1 MIATPKI
8 SFTAGELAPWLYAR
22 IDLDAYMKGASH
34 LENFI
39 VRPFGGISRR
49 EGTEWIAWTK
59 QHDSTVRLFP
69 FKYSMEE
76 QFILEFGIGYIRF
89 IKDKQLLSQNNI
101 PYELESPW
109 KDDNALNELSMTQV
123 NDVIYCVSPSAPPH
137 MLARHGELDWRLT
150 PLTLEQG
157 PWEDTSRNKEIMQY
171 QMLGNESA
179 LVRLVSREGIFTK
192 EMVNKAELL
201 RLSIDRPEKIYN
213 QIGLSA
219 MNGVVAT
226 TAHPGMLAIGDL
238 TNKLHTTNMKAGYSF
253 YQALNGWYYYFTSR
267 KQWTGATDAVLGA
280 DARAYPEF
288 FTPGVVGG
296 IDYGV
301 MLNSMAV
308 MLNSI
313 DLNKRVVIRAG
324 QILKTKDSLF
334 SEYILCLKDF
344 RCWRVAD
351 GGDVNPNSERLE
363 ELYRHRDFFDNP
375 HVFRYPDF
383 PFDVRGGWEITTE
396 GSWDAEWE
404 VRRSY
409 DAFRIDLTL
418 DQYDWSRIR
427 SFSQGVLGERKN
439 FSLSGV
445 EEEPCLIGIFCLR
458 SKSLTVASM
467 GNPVLKTLGA
477 RAEMVVS
484 LKNDESKLPN
494 EVVGHI
500 KNQSLL
506 YDRSGISNQW
516 GFSSF
521 GVKNGYPRCVA
532 LHQGRLWFGGTQ
544 AQPTTVW
551 GSKSD
556 DLLNFQLGANAADAL
571 NLTMLTNNQNPICWL
586 QAQRDLMLGT
596 RESEWTLKSSD
607 SNPLAPL
614 NVSLS
619 KETNVGSHFAEA
631 LNSDNTLFFIERGGR
646 KIRELGF
653 RLEIDS
659 YHAYELSLLSEH
671 LFHSGIKAW
680 TLQRA
685 QSLQV
690 WTVQHDGT
698 IAVLTRN
705 PEQNIS
711 AWSKMSIAQAEMQS
725 ITSIHGQESWEDELW
740 CITKRKIGGKIHQAI
755 ERISTSGIFL
765 DSFVLRKPDDQGKL
779 INLQHLSGF
788 SILAHPQGK
797 AHEAINLQVEHNGE
811 AQLPESCDKNTTWVL
826 GLAYPSIVTTMPI
839 EQTETFASEKLQ
851 TRVHLLLHESSLN
864 FTYGAPT
871 STLTQFDPKS
881 MELSSPYSGSIR
893 ISHVSGHHP
902 DPRFSIQTTSAENFQ
917 LLAITPEV
925 APRLDRRQSN

>member
-22 IDLDAYMKGASH
+22 IDLEAYMKGASQ

-59 QHDSTVRLFP
+59 QQDSTVRLFP

-89 IKDKQLLSQNNI
+89 IKDKQLLTQNNS

-109 KDDNALNELSMTQV
+109 KEESSLNELRITQV

-137 MLARHGELDWRLT
+137 MLARHGELDWRLS
-150 PLTLEQG
+150 PLIMEQG
-157 PWEDTSRNKEIMQY
+157 PWEDNSKNKEVMQY
-171 QMLGNESA
+171 QLLGDASA
-179 LVRLVSREGIFTK
+179 LVRLVSREGVFTK
-192 EMVNKAELL
+192 EMVHKEELL

-213 QIGLSA
+213 QTGSSVIS
-219 MNGVVAT
+219 GVVST
-226 TAHPGMLAIGDL
+226 VEHPRFLAMGDQ
-238 TNKLHTTNMKAGYSF
+238 TNKLHSSSIRTGESF
-253 YQALNGWYYYFTSR
+253 YQILNGWHYYFTCR
-267 KQWTGATDAVLGA
+267 KAWTGAKDAVLGA
-280 DARAYPEF
+280 DARAYPDF
-288 FTPGVVGG
+288 FTPGVIGG
-296 IDYGV
+296 IDYV
-301 MLNSMAV
+301 DMLNSMAV

-313 DLNKRVVIRAG
+313 DLSKRLVIKAG
-324 QILKTKDSLF
+324 QVLMTKFSLF

-344 RCWRVAD
+344 RCWRIAD
-351 GGDVNPNSERLE
+351 GGDVRPDCEKLE
-363 ELYRHRDFFDNP
+363 EIYRHREFFDNP
-375 HVFRYPDF
+375 YVVEYPDF
-383 PFDVRGGWEITTE
+383 PFDVRGGWEVSTE

-404 VRRSY
+404 LRRSY
-409 DAFRIDLTL
+409 DAFNIGSTL
-418 DQYDWSRIR
+418 DRYDWSRIR

-445 EEEPCLIGIFCLR
+445 EEEPCLMGLFCIR
-458 SKSLTVASM
+458 SKALTVASI
-467 GNPVLKTLGA
+467 GNPVFKTLGT
-477 RAEMVVS
+477 RADMVVS

-494 EVVGHI
+494 EVVGSV

-516 GFSSF
+516 GFSAF
-521 GVKNGYPRCVA
+521 GVRNGYPRCVA
-532 LHQGRLWFGGTQ
+532 LHQGRLWFGGTK
-544 AQPTTVW
+544 AQPTTIW

-556 DLLNFQLGANAADAL
+556 DLLNFQLGSNAADAL
-571 NLTMLTNNQNPICWL
+571 NLTMLTNNQNPICWM

-596 RESEWTLKSSD
+596 RESEWTIKSSD
-607 SNPLAPL
+607 SGPLAPL
-614 NVSLS
+614 NVALA

-631 LNSDNTLFFIERGGR
+631 INSDNTLFFIERGGR

-659 YHAYELSLLSEH
+659 YQAYELSILSEH
-671 LFHSGIKAW
+671 LFHSGIKTWA
-680 TLQRA
+680 LQRA

-690 WTVQHDGT
+690 WTVQYDGT

-711 AWSKMSIAQAEMQS
+711 AWSKMSIAQAKMQS

-740 CITKRKIGGKIHQAI
+740 CITTRNIGGVMQQAI
-755 ERISTSGIFL
+755 ERISASGVFL
-765 DSFVLRKPDDQGKL
+765 DSFVLRKPDNQGKFTDL
-779 INLQHLSGF
+779 KQLAGF

-797 AHEAINLQVEHNGE
+797 AHEAISLQVERNGE
-811 AQLPESCDKNTTWVL
+811 AQLPAPSDKNATWIL
-826 GLAYPSIVTTMPI
+826 GLAYPSTVTTMPI
-839 EQTETFASEKLQ
+839 EQVDTFASEKLQ

-864 FTYGAPT
+864 FTFGAPA
-871 STLTQFDPKS
+871 STLAQFDPKS
-881 MELSSPYSGSIR
+881 MELSAPYSGSIR
-893 ISHVSGHHP
+893 ISHIPGHHP
-902 DPRFSIQTTSAENFQ
+902 DPRFSIQTASAENFQ

-925 APRLDRRQSN
+925 APRLDRRQSS